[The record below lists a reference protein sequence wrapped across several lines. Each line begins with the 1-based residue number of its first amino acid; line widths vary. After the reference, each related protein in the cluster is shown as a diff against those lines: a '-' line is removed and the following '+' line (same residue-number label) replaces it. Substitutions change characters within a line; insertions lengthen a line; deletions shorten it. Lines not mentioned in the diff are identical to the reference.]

1 MNASTLDLLRNRT
14 FDEIAIGDSA
24 ALERTVTAED
34 LQLFAVIS
42 GDLNPQHLDATFA
55 ASTRFFVS
63 GVGAS
68 AALAPRPS
76 PAPGAEGS
84 PVMRPSQLVPP
95 GLLIAARERD

>member
-55 ASTRFFVS
+55 ASTR
-63 GVGAS
+63 
-68 AALAPRPS
+68 
-76 PAPGAEGS
+76 
-84 PVMRPSQLVPP
+84 
-95 GLLIAARERD
+95 